1 MSTVKQIMEF
11 IFELDLADFEDD
23 ETTHK
28 SRVGI
33 LIGVDYYFN
42 FFGSKIL
49 KHLEGL
55 VDACTHAVI
64 RFSKAKYK
72 ILQLYPNE
80 HSFFSTQTAIH
91 FFTEKCKILKTAPK
105 RSFVFHSKIK
115 KVVGVVR

>member
-1 MSTVKQIMEF
+1 MSTVKQNMEL
-11 IFELDLADFEDD
+11 ILELHLADFEDD

-49 KHLEGL
+49 KDLEGL

-80 HSFFSTQTAIH
+80 HSFFYSKTRN
-91 FFTEKCKILKTAPK
+91 FTVLPK
-105 RSFVFHSKIK
+105 RQFIFLQKNAK
-115 KVVGVVR
+115 F